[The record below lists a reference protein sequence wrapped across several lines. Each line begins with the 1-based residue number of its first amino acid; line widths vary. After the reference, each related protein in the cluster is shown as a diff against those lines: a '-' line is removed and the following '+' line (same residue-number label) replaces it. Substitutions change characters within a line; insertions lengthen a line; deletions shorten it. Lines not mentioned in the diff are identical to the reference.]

1 MLKISKNLLVFLISI
16 SVIFSSG
23 CSILEKSSNKN
34 IEKKFSVAVS
44 IVPQETFVKE
54 VGGDKVDVITMIPPG
69 KSPENF
75 APTPDIMEKLSDASI
90 YFSIGVPTEE
100 ASILP
105 KIKDFNKN
113 IEIVNMADEVSK
125 VYAERK
131 FVSGGRDPHIWL
143 SPKRVKV
150 MINEIEKELSAK
162 DPANKSFYK
171 TNAENYLNKL
181 DKLDADL
188 KSSFL
193 PLKNKAFICYH
204 PAFGYLADDYGLKMV
219 SLEQEGKEATTEDFQ
234 KTIDFAK
241 KEGIKTIFYQAEID
255 SKQSK
260 TFASEIGGKTEMVDP
275 LSSDYINN
283 LEKIA
288 ETFKKVMEV
297 N

>member
-1 MLKISKNLLVFLISI
+1 MLSI
-16 SVIFSSG
+16 SVIFSFG
-23 CSILEKSSNKN
+23 CSIREKSSNKN
-34 IEKKFSVAVS
+34 IEKKLSVAVS

-75 APTPDIMEKLSDASI
+75 APTPDIMEKLSSASI

-105 KIKDFNKN
+105 KIRDFNKN
-113 IEIVNMADEVSK
+113 IAVVKMADKVSK

-150 MINEIEKELSAK
+150 MINEIEKELYTK

-181 DKLDADL
+181 DKLDSDL
-188 KSSFL
+188 KNSLL
-193 PLKNKAFICYH
+193 PLKNKSFICYH

-219 SLEQEGKEATTEDFQ
+219 SLEQEGKEATTQDFQ

>member
-1 MLKISKNLLVFLISI
+1 MLKISKKLVVFLVSI

-23 CSILEKSSNKN
+23 CSIREKSNNKN
-34 IEKKFSVAVS
+34 IEKKLSVAVS
-44 IVPQETFVKE
+44 IVPQEAFVKE

-75 APTPDIMEKLSDASI
+75 APTPDIMEKLSGASI

-105 KIKDFNKN
+105 KIRDFNKN

-125 VYAERK
+125 VYAER
-131 FVSGGRDPHIWL
+131 
-143 SPKRVKV
+143 VKV
-150 MINEIEKELSAK
+150 MINDIEKQLSTK
-162 DPANKSFYK
+162 DPTNKSFYK

-188 KSSFL
+188 KSSLL